1 MTALALC
8 ALGPWPASAVLAQ
21 THATTCTRNIASATN
36 TNTNTHT
43 DTDTAAQPAL
53 SKGEI
58 KAMREF
64 KLLDFNGDGK
74 LSRSEVKLFPRLAN
88 AFDVA
93 DTDKDNYVS
102 YEEVQVFAAKYRAER
117 DRQRAAAESPAAPP
131 ATANGPAQAQR

>member
-88 AFDVA
+88 AFDEA

>member
-21 THATTCTRNIASATN
+21 THATTGTRNIASATN